1 MSHDNPTADHV
12 TDERSESDIEKNLKS
27 RPTWLRLVF
36 MIVFYV
42 LISVAAMVSTVVVA
56 LGFLWVLFTG
66 APNPQLQRFGQSL
79 AIYLNQVMR
88 YLTFNTD
95 EKPFP
100 FTEDWPIEHSDVSA
114 D

>member
-1 MSHDNPTADHV
+1 MSEDNPTIEHVADEV
-12 TDERSESDIEKNLKS
+12 DEKAMQKNLKS
-27 RPTWLRLVF
+27 RSTWLRLVF

-42 LISVAAMVSTVVVA
+42 LISVAAMVATVVVA

-66 APNPQLQRFGQSL
+66 DTNPQLKSTGQSL
-79 AIYLNQVMR
+79 ATYLSQIVR

-95 EKPFP
+95 DRPFP
-100 FTEDWPIEHSDVSA
+100 FEMEWPSGDA

>member
-1 MSHDNPTADHV
+1 MSPDNPPADDV
-12 TDERSESDIEKNLKS
+12 IDESSEKVIEKNLKS

-36 MIVFYV
+36 MIIFYA
-42 LISVAAMVSTVVVA
+42 LISVAAMVATAVVA

-66 APNPQLQRFGQSL
+66 EPNPRLKSTGQSL
-79 AIYLNQVMR
+79 AIYLAQVMR
-88 YLTFNTD
+88 YLTFNTN

-100 FTEDWPIEHSDVSA
+100 FDVEWPSGDA